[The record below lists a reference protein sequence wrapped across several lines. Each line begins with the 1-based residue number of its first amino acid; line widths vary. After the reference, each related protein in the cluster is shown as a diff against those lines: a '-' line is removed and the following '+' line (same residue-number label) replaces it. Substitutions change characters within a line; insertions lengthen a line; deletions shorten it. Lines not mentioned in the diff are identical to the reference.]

1 MLRKLINFQIQ
12 DMHIIGK
19 SIVIRKYAL
28 YAKFGHNSFYWKI
41 GVWTEEQ
48 TAQLRRSC
56 MWWLSHMRLN
66 K

>member
-1 MLRKLINFQIQ
+1 MTLRKLINFQIQ

-28 YAKFGHNSFYWKI
+28 YAKFGHNFF
-41 GVWTEEQ
+41 TE
-48 TAQLRRSC
+48 
-56 MWWLSHMRLN
+56 